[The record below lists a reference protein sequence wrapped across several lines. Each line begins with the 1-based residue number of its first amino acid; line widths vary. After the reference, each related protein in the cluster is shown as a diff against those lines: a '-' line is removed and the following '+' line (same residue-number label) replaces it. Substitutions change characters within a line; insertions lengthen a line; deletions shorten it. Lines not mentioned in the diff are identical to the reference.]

1 MIEFVKG
8 HLSFPGTASRNG
20 KWTAEDDRLA
30 QLVEVFGPFPEALL
44 RRGTRS
50 REFFD
55 DEGMQL
61 SLFNILHV
69 ILVSYFTVI
78 SSLG

>member
-30 QLVEVFGPFPEALL
+30 QLMEVFGPFPEYLL
-44 RRGTRS
+44 RKGVRS

-55 DEGMQL
+55 DEGMSTTSRRL
-61 SLFNILHV
+61 SLVFKI
-69 ILVSYFTVI
+69 ISY
-78 SSLG
+78 LG